1 MGLTVYLDTHMKD
14 QEILDLVNDLQKV
27 GLSGPLS
34 KFGADLDNVVEAP
47 GRYRN
52 GAKAFLDPV
61 TGARYVSH
69 TNGYVRRYMDEKNF
83 WRTGQGLTSRY
94 CLNQRQPKKEMIIE
108 DRKWVSGVFVLL
120 DDEEDRLKLIARAI
134 RNYRKSRSILFKK

>member
-27 GLSGPLS
+27 GINGPLS
-34 KFGADLDNVVEAP
+34 RFGSDLDTVVEAP
-47 GRYRN
+47 GRYRD
-52 GAKAFLDPV
+52 GAKAFLDPL

-69 TNGYVRRYMDEKNF
+69 ANGYVRRYMDEKNF
-83 WRTGQGLTSRY
+83 WRSGHSLTSRY
-94 CLNQRQPKKEMIIE
+94 CLNQRQPKKEIIIE
-108 DRKWVSGVFVLL
+108 DRKYISGVFVLL
-120 DDEEDRLKLIARAI
+120 DDEEDRLKLIARAV